1 MARRTKEEAEETK
14 QAISLAAL
22 EIFCEKGYS
31 RTTFDEIAKRINLT
45 KGAVYWHFRNK
56 ADILGEI
63 IRKSF
68 EITRNIIATKVPQI
82 DSLESLKQYFH
93 EEINLVEHSKI
104 FHQYLYFVIHQMEW
118 SEAILNKVSNDMKD
132 IEEFNREQIKK
143 AIEQAQKNNQIRD
156 DVDSEDAT
164 SCIACMWMGLIRG
177 IVIPGANYNQYR
189 KLLDSSFDI
198 ILNGLKTEGNN

>member
-68 EITRNIIATKVPQI
+68 EITRNIIATKVPAI
-82 DSLESLKQYFH
+82 DSLEALKQYFH
-93 EEINLVEHSKI
+93 EEINLIEKSKI
-104 FHQYLYFVIHQMEW
+104 FHQYLYFIIHQMEW

-132 IEEFNREQIKK
+132 IEKFNREQIKK
-143 AIEQAQKNNQIRD
+143 AIEQAQKDQRIRA
-156 DVDSEDAT
+156 DVDSESAT
-164 SCIACMWMGLIRG
+164 SCIACMWIGLMRG
-177 IVIPGANYNQYR
+177 LVIPGANFNEYR
-189 KLLDSSFDI
+189 KLLDNSFDI
-198 ILNGLKTEGNN
+198 LINGLKTEGKK